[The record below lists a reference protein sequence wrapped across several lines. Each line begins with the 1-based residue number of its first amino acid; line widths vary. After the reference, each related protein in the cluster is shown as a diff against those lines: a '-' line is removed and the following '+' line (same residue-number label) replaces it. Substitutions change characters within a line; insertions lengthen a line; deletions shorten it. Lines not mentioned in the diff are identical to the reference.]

1 MARRKLTPFRRAI
14 IDGYA
19 AGERPA
25 DIAARFGTTENV
37 VRATASSLGVTD
49 THPDSVAARRGF
61 SVPRHLRAEYRQ
73 MVRNEHREPRVA
85 AQALG
90 LIPNREAA

>member
-73 MVRNEHREPRVA
+73 MVRNEHRPASEA
-85 AQALG
+85 GEALG
-90 LIPNREAA
+90 LVPRKVA